1 MLEMIKN
8 FFARKKQPEAEVVS
22 TPSPVEN
29 TVIVHGDVNVVNNIS
44 VTVNNP
50 SKALSRQRR
59 LDDALLEATLN
70 YILQE
75 GAVGVKIWRVQ
86 NQDQILSYMFLH
98 MERMYLYLD
107 KRHTDLKP
115 GVQMG
120 GATNVNIKFCI
131 ITSHRWQD
139 IVKSPQ
145 MILTNVPSAE
155 FMHELSVDDVAQAK
169 KMLVGLA

>member
-8 FFARKKQPEAEVVS
+8 FFARKKQPEVVS
-22 TPSPVEN
+22 KPSPVEN
-29 TVIVHGDVNVVNNIS
+29 TLIVHGDVNVVNNIS

-86 NQDQILSYMFLH
+86 NEDQVLSYMFLH
-98 MERMYLYLD
+98 QGRICLYLD
-107 KRHTDLKP
+107 KRHTDLMP
-115 GVQMG
+115 GVRMG
-120 GATNVNIKFCI
+120 GAVNVNIKFCI
-131 ITSHRWQD
+131 ITSHTWMS
-139 IVKSPQ
+139 VVESPG
-145 MILTNVPSAE
+145 MILANVPSANSI
-155 FMHELSVDDVAQAK
+155 HELSVDEIAQAK